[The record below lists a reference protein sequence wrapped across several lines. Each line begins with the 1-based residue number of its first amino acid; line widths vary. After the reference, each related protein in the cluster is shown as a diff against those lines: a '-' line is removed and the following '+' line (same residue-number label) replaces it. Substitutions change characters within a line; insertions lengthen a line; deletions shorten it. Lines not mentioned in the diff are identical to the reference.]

1 MLLNQPVKI
10 TFQIHNLENK
20 IQHQTHHGWVF
31 GHAPECV
38 DLLVA
43 LQNMSDME
51 DRDELPSEVRP
62 AYRDG
67 LADGTRGG
75 ITW

>member
-1 MLLNQPVKI
+1 MI
-10 TFQIHNLENK
+10 TEYRMAEMIVRDYALEN
-20 IQHQTHHGWVF
+20 GWVF
-31 GHAPECV
+31 AHEPESV

-62 AYRDG
+62 AYRVVMHSFG
-67 LADGTRGG
+67 KLFELA
-75 ITW
+75 